1 MSCQFACSPQSF
13 QWVDQDA
20 VTAFD
25 LTKLRFGDVFGDAFG
40 DRLVL
45 LLRLAGG
52 QLPNHLA
59 LAWNAI
65 AKDAPHPVA
74 PLPPTETGN
83 GEACLGGAGYLASFL
98 VQVSRDFG
106 EIRAHK

>member
-1 MSCQFACSPQSF
+1 MSCQFACSPPSF
-13 QWVDQDA
+13 QWVHQDA

-25 LTKLRFGDVFGDAFG
+25 LLKLRFGDAFG

-45 LLRLAGG
+45 LHPLAGG
-52 QLPNHLA
+52 QLPNRLA
-59 LAWNAI
+59 LAWIAI

-74 PLPPTETGN
+74 PPHRDRQWGSMFRRSGN
-83 GEACLGGAGYLASFL
+83 LASFL
-98 VQVSRDFG
+98 VKVSRDFG